1 MRDVLAGQGIGHDL
15 LTREAS
21 ASRLPE
27 EGRLPSQTY
36 APFLAAKGE
45 SPADAPGALLERVA
59 TLWLLQLRGALAA
72 LDLTPAQFR
81 LLVAVGWLNSRG
93 DSVRQ
98 SDVALHANADPVM
111 TSEVLRTLE
120 SRGLVARSPHP
131 TDRRAKAI
139 TITESGGVLV
149 DRAIRLVDVT
159 EAKFFE
165 AGASEFGPLAK
176 ALKKGGRGTSPVTR

>member
-1 MRDVLAGQGIGHDL
+1 MPL
-15 LTREAS
+15 
-21 ASRLPE
+21 
-27 EGRLPSQTY
+27 EGRPLASQTY

-45 SPADAPGALLERVA
+45 SPADAPGALIERVA
-59 TLWLLQLRGALAA
+59 TLWLLQLRAALAP

-93 DSVRQ
+93 GAVRQ

-111 TSEVLRTLE
+111 TSEVLRSLE
-120 SRGLVARSPHP
+120 SRGLVARAAHP

-139 TITESGGVLV
+139 TMTERGGVLV
-149 DRAIRLVDVT
+149 DRATRLIDVI

-165 AGASEFGPLAK
+165 TGAEEFGPLAK
-176 ALKKGGRGTSPVTR
+176 ALKRGGRGDQHSPRR